1 MFKTL
6 TLGAFALSLCAAVPA
21 LAQTTPDSAKQ
32 SAAEAGGS
40 PGTVSGSPRPGQ
52 SSTSDTGSQSRNVYT
67 RDTIG
72 NQPPHDQTGAGGGA
86 R

>member
-6 TLGAFALSLCAAVPA
+6 ALGVVALNLFATVPA

-40 PGTVSGSPRPGQ
+40 PGTVAGPARPGQ
-52 SSTSDTGSQSRNVYT
+52 TTSSDTGSQSRNVYT

-72 NQPPHDQTGAGGGA
+72 NQPPHDQTEAGGGA